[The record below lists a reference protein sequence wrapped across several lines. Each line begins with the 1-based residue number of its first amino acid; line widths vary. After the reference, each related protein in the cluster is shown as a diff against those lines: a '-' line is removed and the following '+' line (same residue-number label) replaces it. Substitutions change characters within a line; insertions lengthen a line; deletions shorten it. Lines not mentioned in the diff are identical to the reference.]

1 MTRDSVNSA
10 DGMEAF
16 HPTSLREGLTF
27 QAQPNSAKHPIH
39 RPRVSS
45 PYQKKIPPGLFR
57 QRQKVIM
64 RVKRTFDEM
73 SEAAEDVAGT
83 LVTVSFLMGDN
94 FPCAG
99 RSTYEDARICYS
111 TRRKGNEA
119 EDKDSPVNNF
129 IQYF

>member
-1 MTRDSVNSA
+1 
-10 DGMEAF
+10 
-16 HPTSLREGLTF
+16 
-27 QAQPNSAKHPIH
+27 
-39 RPRVSS
+39 
-45 PYQKKIPPGLFR
+45 
-57 QRQKVIM
+57 M